1 MFDLKFGAKLDEL
14 GVTAQFEANL
24 EQHAKDVGR
33 SVRIRVEEIN
43 REDEFRYFIGEAFLW
58 ARTPEGFDFWREIS
72 NQ

>member
-24 EQHAKDVGR
+24 EQHAKNVGR
-33 SVRIRVEEIN
+33 SIRNRIEEIN
-43 REDEFRYFIGEAFLW
+43 REDEFRYFIGGAFIW
-58 ARTPEGFDFWREIS
+58 TETPEGHKFWEHIS

>member
-24 EQHAKDVGR
+24 EQHAKNVGQ
-33 SVRIRVEEIN
+33 SVKNRIEEIN
-43 REDEFRYFIGEAFLW
+43 REDEFCYFIGEAFIW
-58 ARTPEGFDFWREIS
+58 MKTPEGYYFWREIS